1 MVSVIL
7 LILKIIGFALLALLG
22 LLLLCL
28 LILLFSPFK
37 YRAFARGVYGSE
49 KKEYEARVRASWLFH
64 LVSLKAEASEQELRG
79 RLRVLGMTLWQAG
92 EPERPVK
99 KKKKKRSRLK
109 NSRPSAKEPAR
120 KPEPVKEEARP
131 GAEEE
136 RKRAEEPL
144 IIQEAGEKR
153 ARPGLSELLKR
164 AAKKLF
170 YAARAFCG
178 KIKGILKNGRPF
190 LDFLNDAENREAFSF
205 LLSEG
210 KRLLLRVLPRKLSG
224 TVRFDLE
231 DPASVGKALIFLSF
245 LYPAIGDRVQI
256 TPLFEN
262 ENRLE
267 GELSLEGRIRA
278 VSLLII
284 GIRVFF
290 DQRVRKLLRRGQ
302 KLRRGAGRSL

>member
-92 EPERPVK
+92 EPERPEK
-99 KKKKKRSRLK
+99 KKKS
-109 NSRPSAKEPAR
+109 PPAAKEPVR
-120 KPEPVKEEARP
+120 KPEPVKEEART

-302 KLRRGAGRSL
+302 KLRREAGRSL

>member
-1 MVSVIL
+1 MS
-7 LILKIIGFALLALLG
+7 
-22 LLLLCL
+22 
-28 LILLFSPFK
+28 
-37 YRAFARGVYGSE
+37 
-49 KKEYEARVRASWLFH
+49 KE
-64 LVSLKAEASEQELRG
+64 LKAPDKVTQK
-79 RLRVLGMTLWQAG
+79 MTRDGAVAENLTTG
-92 EPERPVK
+92 ETTSISERPQEENYAAPATAAAEKAFQHHGRAVMMTRK
-99 KKKKKRSRLK
+99 HASRT
-109 NSRPSAKEPAR
+109 AKEPVR
-120 KPEPVKEEARP
+120 KPEPVKEEART

-210 KRLLLRVLPRKLSG
+210 KRLLLRVLPGKLSG